1 MKTTRLLALA
11 TAVALTL
18 PLLAAEKWIGW
29 RIPTRGSTRVTF
41 NGTHQCVSSGATIL
55 ALRVEGD
62 RIDDVRFFDPVCD
75 PGFDGLAIE
84 MRTMT
89 PAASIDYL
97 ASRLNEASDPDEIVT
112 AIALHDHE
120 KVVPT
125 LIPLARSSRRSDVR
139 RQALF
144 WLGQQAG
151 EKAASEL
158 RHAVDNDPDDDVRQ
172 HAVFAIS
179 QLPRDRAVPLLIELV
194 KTHKSR
200 RVREKAMFWLAQT
213 DDPRALD
220 LIESI
225 LK

>member
-1 MKTTRLLALA
+1 MKTTRLLALIA
-11 TAVALTL
+11 AVTLTL
-18 PLLAAEKWIGW
+18 PLLAADKWIGW
-29 RIPTRGSTRVTF
+29 RIPTRGSTRVSW
-41 NGTHQCVSSGATIL
+41 NGHQQCVSSGATVL
-55 ALRVEGD
+55 ALRIERD
-62 RIDDVRFFDPVCD
+62 QIDDVRFFDAVCD
-75 PGFDGLAIE
+75 PGFDGLKIE
-84 MRTMT
+84 MRTMA
-89 PAASIDYL
+89 PEASIDYL
-97 ASRLNEASDPDEIVT
+97 VSHLDEASDPDEVVT

-125 LIPLARSSRRSDVR
+125 LIPLARNSRHREVR

-151 EKAASEL
+151 AKAAAEL
-158 RHAVDNDPDDDVRQ
+158 RHAVDNDPDEDVRQ

-179 QLPRDRAVPLLIELV
+179 QLPSDRAVPLLVELV

-200 RVREKAMFWLAQT
+200 KVREKAMFWLAQT